1 MKLYEMTDQ
10 LLAIDNLLA
19 EMTDPDTNEILQDAR
34 TQLLADIDEKCENI
48 LEYISHCKARMDYY
62 KAEEE
67 RIAQKRKVL
76 DKRVEYLKSMIMM
89 SMKGTGKNKMD
100 CGTYSVSIA
109 KTPTRVMVSD
119 EALQWLPSTVVN
131 TTLSPNKTEIKKIL
145 VESGQTEWVADVDGK
160 KIRLAWLDDTGES
173 LRIK

>member
-109 KTPTRVMVSD
+109 KTPAKVVLTDDGDKFLPDEYCTITR
-119 EALQWLPSTVVN
+119 T
-131 TTLSPNKTEIKKIL
+131 PNKTVIKEAMGSDKELRITFDGHEL
-145 VESGQTEWVADVDGK
+145 VLARLDESGK
-160 KIRLAWLDDTGES
+160 S
-173 LRIK
+173 LRIR

>member
-34 TQLLADIDEKCENI
+34 AQLLADIDEKCENI

-109 KTPTRVMVSD
+109 KTPAKVVLTDDGDKFLPDEYCTITR
-119 EALQWLPSTVVN
+119 T
-131 TTLSPNKTEIKKIL
+131 PNKTVIKEAMGSDKELRITFDGREL
-145 VESGQTEWVADVDGK
+145 VLARLDES
-160 KIRLAWLDDTGES
+160 GES
-173 LRIK
+173 LRIR

>member
-109 KTPTRVMVSD
+109 KTPAKVVLTDDGDKFLPDEYCTITR
-119 EALQWLPSTVVN
+119 T
-131 TTLSPNKTEIKKIL
+131 PNKTVIKEAMGSDKELRITFDGREL
-145 VESGQTEWVADVDGK
+145 VLARLDES
-160 KIRLAWLDDTGES
+160 GES
-173 LRIK
+173 LKIR

>member
-109 KTPTRVMVSD
+109 KTPAKVVLTDDGDKFLPDEYCTITR
-119 EALQWLPSTVVN
+119 T
-131 TTLSPNKTEIKKIL
+131 PNKTVIKEAMGSDKELRITFDGREL
-145 VESGQTEWVADVDGK
+145 VLARLDES
-160 KIRLAWLDDTGES
+160 GES
-173 LRIK
+173 LRVR